1 MGKRKNSKREILFT
15 CVLLI
20 LVLVILYS
28 GLRILESTVLLNKP
42 WSEDTERKTITVD
55 GVDYFPRQDITVLMV
70 LGIDKFGEMESS
82 GYYRN
87 DGDADMI
94 MLLVL
99 DETEKKCDILTLN
112 RDTMVNMSVLGVRG
126 EQAGTAYG
134 QLALAYTY
142 GSGLD
147 DSCENMKQT
156 VSTFLLG
163 AEIDYYIS
171 MSMDA
176 IPLLN
181 DAVGGVTVE
190 VTDDFSALDPSIGM
204 GTVTLR
210 GQQAINFV
218 RTRKDLGDQLNMSR
232 LERHKAYMSGFLN
245 ALKDT
250 RQNALSDIVTAYREA
265 APYIVTNCSTNTVTM
280 LMERFSDYSLGEI
293 YAPSGENILG
303 QEYYEYHAD
312 EKDVTALALKLFF
325 AEK

>member
-1 MGKRKNSKREILFT
+1 MGKRKDSKRDALFT

-20 LVLVILYS
+20 LALVILYS
-28 GLRILESTVLLNKP
+28 GLRILESTVLLDRP

-55 GVDYFPRQDITVLMV
+55 GVEYFPRQDITVLMV

-147 DSCENMKQT
+147 DSCENMKLT
-156 VSTFLLG
+156 VSGFLLG

-190 VTDDFSALDPSIGM
+190 VTDDFSALDPTIGM

-232 LERHKAYMSGFLN
+232 LERHKAYMNGFLN
-245 ALKDT
+245 ALKDA

-265 APYIVTNCSTNTVTM
+265 APYMVTNCSTNTATM
-280 LMERFSDYSLGEI
+280 LMERFADYALGEI
-293 YAPSGENILG
+293 YTPSGENILG

>member
-147 DSCENMKQT
+147 DSCENMKQM

-232 LERHKAYMSGFLN
+232 LERHKAYMNGFLN

-280 LMERFSDYSLGEI
+280 LMEQFSDYALGEI